1 MKRRDF
7 VVVCLA
13 IVLASPA
20 LAQERTKPARI
31 GVASQRTGAD
41 EEMENFHKALAAMG
55 YVEGRDIVI
64 EERYAAGDAAR
75 LSALIAELLAI
86 PVDVLVTQGTP
97 ASLTAKRL
105 TSTVPIVIQSGDPV
119 GAGLVASLAHPGGNI
134 TGTSILSGDYSVKWL
149 ELLQEAVPRLRRVAV
164 LWNPDNAVVAREV
177 ESMRSAAPSQG
188 LELVAF
194 PGRPKE
200 IDASFAAIA
209 NAGANGLVLTD
220 DGFLD
225 SQGQRVA
232 DFGAEHRLPTIAGF
246 STYTGRGGF
255 MSYSVDFTA
264 LARRTV
270 RYVDRI
276 LKGAK
281 PADLPVEQV
290 SEFTLRINLKTAAAL
305 GLTVPPSILARADEV
320 IE

>member
-1 MKRRDF
+1 MAAGF
-7 VVVCLA
+7 A

-20 LAQERTKPARI
+20 LAQERAKPARI
-31 GVASQRTGAD
+31 GVASQRTGPD
-41 EEMENFHKALAAMG
+41 EEMEHFHKALAALG
-55 YVEGRDIVI
+55 YVEGRDVVV
-64 EERYAAGDAAR
+64 EERYAAGDATR
-75 LSALIAELLAI
+75 LSAFVAELLALPI
-86 PVDVLVTQGTP
+86 DVLVTQGTP
-97 ASLTAKRL
+97 ASLTAKQL
-105 TSTVPIVIQSGDPV
+105 TTTVPIVIQSGDPV

-134 TGTSILSGDYSVKWL
+134 TGTSILSGDYSAKWL
-149 ELLQEAVPRLRRVAV
+149 ELLHEAVLRLRRVAV

-177 ESMRSAAPSQG
+177 ESMKAAAATQG

-200 IDASFAAIA
+200 IDASFAGIA
-209 NAGANGLVLTD
+209 ASAVDGLVLAD
-220 DGFLD
+220 DAFLD
-225 SQGQRVA
+225 SQSQRVA
-232 DFGAEHRLPTIAGF
+232 DFASEHRLPSIAGF
-246 STYTGRGGF
+246 SNYTGRGGF

-290 SEFTLRINLKTAAAL
+290 SEFTLRINLKTAASL
-305 GLTVPPSILARADEV
+305 GLIVPPSILARADEV

>member
-1 MKRRDF
+1 MKRRD
-7 VVVCLA
+7 VVAVCLA
-13 IVLASPA
+13 IVLATPA
-20 LAQERTKPARI
+20 LAQDRTKPARI

-41 EEMENFHKALAAMG
+41 EEMANFHKALAALG
-55 YVEGRDIVI
+55 YAEGRDVIVD
-64 EERYAAGDAAR
+64 ERYAAGDAAR
-75 LSALIAELLAI
+75 LTTFIAELLAV

-97 ASLTAKRL
+97 ASLAAKRL
-105 TSTVPIVIQSGDPV
+105 STTVPIIIQSGDPI

-134 TGTSILSGDYSVKWL
+134 TGTSLLSGDYSTKWL

-177 ESMRSAAPSQG
+177 ESMKAAATGQG

-200 IDASFAAIA
+200 IDASFAGIA
-209 NAGANGLVLTD
+209 TSAVGGLILAD
-220 DGFLD
+220 DAFLD
-225 SQGQRVA
+225 SQSQRVA
-232 DFGAEHRLPTIAGF
+232 DFGMEHRLPTIAGF
-246 STYTGRGGF
+246 SNYTGRGGF
-255 MSYSVDFTA
+255 MSYSVDFAA
-264 LARRTV
+264 LARRTA

-305 GLTVPPSILARADEV
+305 GLSVPPAILARADEV